1 MELLKNTFS
10 INYVKSVQIRT
21 RNNAYLDTFHVF
33 SPNIGKYGPE
43 ITPYLDTFY
52 AVKYFRIFDKIS
64 NGASTFDY
72 ANSKVCPVT
81 YMVRN
86 AEFPLA
92 LFYLPKIVIIS
103 WYLKILLALR
113 KICNF
118 VSQNSS

>member
-72 ANSKVCPVT
+72 ANNKV
-81 YMVRN
+81 
-86 AEFPLA
+86 AS
-92 LFYLPKIVIIS
+92 LPCHVHGTE
-103 WYLKILLALR
+103 
-113 KICNF
+113 C
-118 VSQNSS
+118 